1 MNFVTPENG
10 IESGCNEVPGRCRL
24 RQTMADWRNR
34 ESAGLRRFQVG
45 RPENMDVIDSKEV
58 EGDAGGK
65 PHTLS

>member
-1 MNFVTPENG
+1 
-10 IESGCNEVPGRCRL
+10 
-24 RQTMADWRNR
+24 MADWRNR